1 MSTRQILEYLLET
14 NTSVSVLQ
22 LCFSLLLAA
31 VLSAFMY
38 FVYRGTY
45 RGTLYSKNFNVT
57 LVLVALITTVV
68 MIVIGT
74 NLALSLGMV
83 GSLSIIRFRTAIK
96 EPRDIAFVFW
106 AVAIGLACGSEFY
119 LAGVLGSA
127 LIAVVLVVANLDLY
141 DSVSYLL
148 VVQGGDETLDPA
160 AVEAAVH
167 GQVRASKLRMRSV
180 RAGSQEL
187 TYELRLKSGNTAAL
201 VAEVRG
207 CAGVE
212 SVNLVSYSGESIG

>member
-1 MSTRQILEYLLET
+1 
-14 NTSVSVLQ
+14 
-22 LCFSLLLAA
+22 
-31 VLSAFMY
+31 
-38 FVYRGTY
+38 
-45 RGTLYSKNFNVT
+45 
-57 LVLVALITTVV
+57 
-68 MIVIGT
+68 
-74 NLALSLGMV
+74 MV

-187 TYELRLKSGNTAAL
+187 TYELRLKSGNTATL
-201 VAEVRG
+201 VAAVRG

>member
-83 GSLSIIRFRTAIK
+83 GSLSIIRFRTAVK
-96 EPRDIAFVFW
+96 EPRDIAFIFW
-106 AVAIGLACGSEFY
+106 AICIGIGCGSEFY
-119 LAGVLGSA
+119 L
-127 LIAVVLVVANLDLY
+127 VVAVASVILTALLLLGNLDLY

-148 VVQGGDETLDPA
+148 VVRGDCRRMDAKAVQG
-160 AVEAAVH
+160 AVQANT
-167 GQVRASKLRMRSV
+167 RRCKLRMQS
-180 RAGSQEL
+180 ATDDLLET
-187 TYELRLKSGNTAAL
+187 TYEVRLRGQQIDALTAA
-201 VAEVRG
+201 VRG
-207 CAGVE
+207 LDGVTA
-212 SVNLVSYSGESIG
+212 VNLVSYSGELLG

>member
-1 MSTRQILEYLLET
+1 MPEQLYTQQFPTRARSFSAARVLLCGAPKPGHGR
-14 NTSVSVLQ
+14 VPVKIP
-22 LCFSLLLAA
+22 
-31 VLSAFMY
+31 
-38 FVYRGTY
+38 GI
-45 RGTLYSKNFNVT
+45 
-57 LVLVALITTVV
+57 ALIFA
-68 MIVIGT
+68 
-74 NLALSLGMV
+74 NSRA
-83 GSLSIIRFRTAIK
+83 IIRTIK

-201 VAEVRG
+201 VAAVRG